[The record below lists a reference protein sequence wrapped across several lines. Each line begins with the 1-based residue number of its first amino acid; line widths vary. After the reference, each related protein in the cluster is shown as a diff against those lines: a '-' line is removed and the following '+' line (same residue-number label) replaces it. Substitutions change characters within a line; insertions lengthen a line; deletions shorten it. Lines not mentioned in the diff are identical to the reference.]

1 MRVLVT
7 RPERAAA
14 RTLERLR
21 ALGHDPVPFPVTAAE
36 QHPEPVREAL
46 EKPHSAIL
54 VTSAEAV
61 RVLWSLGDAISSH
74 LGETVFAVGEAT
86 ATALRD
92 TGFSDLRIAEGTGAS
107 MIRLFGGEFAQL
119 AAISPLLYLAG
130 YPRSSA
136 LEAGLADLGAAVNV
150 VEAYRMHPL
159 PLASGAVEAVLC
171 HRPVHAVL
179 FYSRE
184 TARQFFKVT
193 TGDALGALLGVP
205 LLCLSANVSEA
216 IPDSLHWNI
225 RVAAGP
231 DEESLLALL

>member
-21 ALGHDPVPFPVTAAE
+21 ALGHDPVAFPVTAAE
-36 QHPEPVREAL
+36 QHPQPVREAL

-61 RVLWSLGDAISSH
+61 RVLRSLDDTVSRH

-86 ATALRD
+86 ATALRE
-92 TGFSDLRIAEGTGAS
+92 TGFSDVRIAEGTGAS
-107 MIRLFGGEFAQL
+107 MIRLFGEEFTHL
-119 AAISPLLYLAG
+119 AATSPLLYLAG
-130 YPRSSA
+130 YPRSPA
-136 LEAGLADLGAAVNV
+136 LEAGLADLGAAANV
-150 VEAYRMHPL
+150 VEAYRMHPI
-159 PLASGAVEAVLC
+159 PLASEAVEAALR
-171 HRPVHAVL
+171 HPPADAVL

-216 IPDSLHWNI
+216 IPESLHSNI